1 LADRGT
7 GRGLT
12 RRGLADLGR
21 GLAVRGLADLGRGP
35 AVRGQADLGRG
46 MDLVDRDLAARA
58 LGRRTDRGDLVDRD
72 PADQEDLAE
81 RDPADQE
88 DLAERDPADQE
99 DLAERD
105 PTDQEDLAERD
116 PTDQEDLAER
126 DPADQEDPADPAD
139 QEDLADPVDR
149 DRVDQ
154 GRGALTIGAMP
165 RWVAPWM
172 RLAASVH
179 ATTAR
184 HPHRET
190 EDSAGMM
197 GVRPVG
203 RRLTGSARRLRG
215 VGMVLRRPVVG
226 TTRGTDR
233 TAA

>member
-58 LGRRTDRGDLVDRD
+58 LGRRTDRGDLVD
-72 PADQEDLAE
+72 
-81 RDPADQE
+81 
-88 DLAERDPADQE
+88 RDPADQE

>member
-7 GRGLT
+7 GRSLAV
-12 RRGLADLGR
+12 RGLADLGR

-46 MDLVDRDLAARA
+46 MDRGDLVDRDLAARA
-58 LGRRTDRGDLVDRD
+58 LGRRTDRGDLAERD

-99 DLAERD
+99 DLADRVD
-105 PTDQEDLAERD
+105 REDLA
-116 PTDQEDLAER
+116 
-126 DPADQEDPADPAD
+126 
-139 QEDLADPVDR
+139 DR

-184 HPHRET
+184 HLHRET

-203 RRLTGSARRLRG
+203 RRLTGSARPLRG

>member
-7 GRGLT
+7 GRSLT

-21 GLAVRGLADLGRGP
+21 GLAVRGLAGLGRGP

-46 MDLVDRDLAARA
+46 M
-58 LGRRTDRGDLVDRD
+58 DRGDLVDRD

-105 PTDQEDLAERD
+105 PADQE
-116 PTDQEDLAER
+116 ER
-126 DPADQEDPADPAD
+126 DPADQED
-139 QEDLADPVDR
+139 LADR

-184 HPHRET
+184 HLHRET

>member
-21 GLAVRGLADLGRGP
+21 GLAVRGLAGLGRGP

-46 MDLVDRDLAARA
+46 MD
-58 LGRRTDRGDLVDRD
+58 RGDLVDRDPADQEDLAERDPADLAERD

-99 DLAERD
+99 D
-105 PTDQEDLAERD
+105 P
-116 PTDQEDLAER
+116 
-126 DPADQEDPADPAD
+126 
-139 QEDLADPVDR
+139 ADPVDR

-184 HPHRET
+184 HLHRET

>member
-7 GRGLT
+7 GRSLT

-21 GLAVRGLADLGRGP
+21 GLAVRGLAGLGRGP

-46 MDLVDRDLAARA
+46 MDRGDLVDRDLAARA

-81 RDPADQE
+81 RDPAD
-88 DLAERDPADQE
+88 LAERDPADQE

-105 PTDQEDLAERD
+105 QADQEE
-116 PTDQEDLAER
+116 LAER
-126 DPADQEDPADPAD
+126 DPADQEERDPAD
-139 QEDLADPVDR
+139 QEDLADR

-184 HPHRET
+184 HLHRET